1 MNNEKLEEKVQ
12 LAQRYNKDISLER
25 MYFLYEAHLNEY
37 GGLFPHW
44 TRQER
49 EKRADAMVDSYLSY
63 MTGGLY
69 RP

>member
-1 MNNEKLEEKVQ
+1 MDNKQLEEKVQ
-12 LAQRYNKDISLER
+12 LAQRHNKDISLER
-25 MYFLYEAHLNEY
+25 IYFLYEAHLTEY
-37 GGLFPHW
+37 GDVFRHW